1 MFMLFIAYY
10 SKENMDLL
18 KNMLLPL
25 ADIYNTTLLKIVL
38 AFFLVFFLEFANIL
52 QSGFTGIILGHKMNS
67 GKLGFSVLFGFISYM
82 ITQVFALIMIF
93 VTGLFN
99 ENIMNLFHTT
109 ELINVD
115 TIKIIIYLAIFIY
128 TVTLVIGYF
137 VNQYLFKQGV
147 NVE

>member
-1 MFMLFIAYY
+1 MI
-10 SKENMDLL
+10 LL

-25 ADIYNTTLLKIVL
+25 ADIYNTTLVKIIL

-52 QSGFTGIILGHKMNS
+52 QSGFTGIILGHRKNS
-67 GKLGFSVLFGFISYM
+67 VKLGFSILFGFISYM
-82 ITQVFALIMIF
+82 VTQIFAIIMIF
-93 VTGLFN
+93 VVGIFN

-109 ELINVD
+109 SLVD
-115 TIKIIIYLAIFIY
+115 VETIKVVIYLAIFIY
-128 TVTLVIGYF
+128 IITLIIGYF

>member
-1 MFMLFIAYY
+1 
-10 SKENMDLL
+10 
-18 KNMLLPL
+18 
-25 ADIYNTTLLKIVL
+25 
-38 AFFLVFFLEFANIL
+38 
-52 QSGFTGIILGHKMNS
+52 
-67 GKLGFSVLFGFISYM
+67 M

-128 TVTLVIGYF
+128 ITTLVIGYF